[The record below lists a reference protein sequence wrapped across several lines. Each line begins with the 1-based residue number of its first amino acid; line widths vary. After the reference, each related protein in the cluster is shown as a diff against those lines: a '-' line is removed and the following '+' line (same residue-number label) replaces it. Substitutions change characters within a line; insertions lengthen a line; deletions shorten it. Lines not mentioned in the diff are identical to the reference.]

1 MILYISFYYCHCKE
15 LLGGKCVGVGARG
28 CLIPCFV
35 RQLHE
40 WEFERM
46 DEFLLRLQ
54 TKALSKNGGD
64 RVVCLGLKSGMFYS
78 KILIHLFDHEEI

>member
-1 MILYISFYYCHCKE
+1 M
-15 LLGGKCVGVGARG
+15 GVGARG
-28 CLIPCFV
+28 CLSPCFV

-54 TKALSKNGGD
+54 TKIISKKCRD
-64 RVVCLGLKSGMFYS
+64 KVVYLGLMSGMF
-78 KILIHLFDHEEI
+78 FQ